1 MFSVSSYKWLRCW
14 SLLIETWAIRKELSY
29 WEFKML
35 TGNSRFFIYF
45 FFFRFWMNIWENIA
59 FEAAPRMNHSQ
70 RHPSGW
76 KLPASKWCT
85 DSAPRGEPKERHK
98 PIFPEV
104 VRDANQV
111 CAEMRLW
118 SRPPPEG
125 LPTIPC
131 GVCFYG
137 PERPRAAWPV
147 KLWGEQRFCLFIAI
161 LQPEILSGST
171 VNYINIYI
179 YIYNV

>member
-45 FFFRFWMNIWENIA
+45 FFFSFWMNIWENIA
-59 FEAAPRMNHSQ
+59 FEAALQMNQSQ

-85 DSAPRGEPKERHK
+85 DSAREENQRSATNRFFLRLSETPIKFAPRCVCGHGPHRRASRKSPAESVSMAQRGPVQPGHLTTRDSVRIYSELHK
-98 PIFPEV
+98 
-104 VRDANQV
+104 
-111 CAEMRLW
+111 
-118 SRPPPEG
+118 
-125 LPTIPC
+125 
-131 GVCFYG
+131 
-137 PERPRAAWPV
+137 
-147 KLWGEQRFCLFIAI
+147 
-161 LQPEILSGST
+161 
-171 VNYINIYI
+171 YI
-179 YIYNV
+179 YIMFNCETLML